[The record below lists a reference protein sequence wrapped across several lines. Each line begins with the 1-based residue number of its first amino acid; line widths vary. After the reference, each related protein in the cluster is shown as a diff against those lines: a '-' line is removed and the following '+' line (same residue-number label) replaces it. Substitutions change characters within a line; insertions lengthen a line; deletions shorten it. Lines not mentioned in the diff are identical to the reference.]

1 MTESYGKEDDAISPV
16 VGVMLMLVVTIIIA
30 AMVSAF
36 SGSVAQDQTLA
47 PQVSLSA
54 SYVCSITDTEKTN
67 EVPDHS
73 DKLNNG
79 IKFRLSGGDSFS
91 LRDITV
97 QLKNGDSV
105 INFDMKTHL
114 NNTAAAIDKSKLTL
128 MKDSEDKETY
138 FALPGGG
145 DEQGEGDELITVGDS
160 FMIVADDCYDSTQ
173 SLDKNVAKGRF
184 LTWSPEDSSGTFKVQ
199 ADVPFDYT
207 ITDQLSG
214 KPIQRGTLI
223 IR

>member
-1 MTESYGKEDDAISPV
+1 MIEGYGKDDDAISPV

-54 SYVCSITDTEKTN
+54 SCVCSITDKDKTN

-73 DKLNNG
+73 DKPNNG
-79 IKFRLSGGDSFS
+79 IEFRLSGGDSFS

-114 NNTAAAIDKSKLTL
+114 NTSAAVDKEKLTFI
-128 MKDSEDKETY
+128 KDSEEKETY
-138 FALPGGG
+138 FALPGG
-145 DEQGEGDELITVGDS
+145 GDELITVGDS

-173 SLDKNVAKGRF
+173 SLDKNVVKGRF

>member
-1 MTESYGKEDDAISPV
+1 MIGINRKEDDAISPV

-36 SGSVAQDQTLA
+36 SGSVSQDQTLA
-47 PQVSLSA
+47 PQVSLST
-54 SYVCSITDTEKTN
+54 SYTCSITDTDKTN

-73 DKLNNG
+73 NKLNNG

-105 INFDMKTHL
+105 MNFNMKTHL
-114 NNTAAAIDKSKLTL
+114 NTSTAVDKEKLTIV
-128 MKDSEDKETY
+128 KDSEDEETY
-138 FALPGGG
+138 FALPGG
-145 DEQGEGDELITVGDS
+145 GDELITVGDS

-173 SLDKNVAKGRF
+173 SPDKTVVKGRF
-184 LTWSPEDSSGTFKVQ
+184 LTWSPKDSGGIFKVQ

-214 KPIQRGTLI
+214 KPIQKGTLI
-223 IR
+223 LR

>member
-1 MTESYGKEDDAISPV
+1 MIEKYRKEDDAVSPV

-36 SGSVAQDQTLA
+36 SGSVAEDQTLA

-54 SYVCSITDTEKTN
+54 SCICSITDKDRTN
-67 EVPDHS
+67 ELPDHS

-79 IKFRLSGGDSFS
+79 IEFRLSGGDSFS

-105 INFDMKTHL
+105 MNFNMKTHL
-114 NNTAAAIDKSKLTL
+114 NTSAAVDKSKLKFI
-128 MKDSEDKETY
+128 KDPEEKETY

-145 DEQGEGDELITVGDS
+145 DELVTVGDS
-160 FMIVADDCYDSTQ
+160 FRIVADDCYDST
-173 SLDKNVAKGRF
+173 LAEDKNVVKGRF
-184 LTWSPEDSSGTFKVQ
+184 LTWSPEGSGGTFKVQ
-199 ADVPFDYT
+199 AHVPFEYT

>member
-1 MTESYGKEDDAISPV
+1 MIEKCVHDGEAVSPV

-36 SGSVAQDQTLA
+36 SGNVAQDQTLA
-47 PQVSLSA
+47 PQVTLSA
-54 SYVCSITDTEKTN
+54 SYICSITDTDKTN
-67 EVPDHS
+67 SVPDHPAS
-73 DKLNNG
+73 FKPNNG
-79 IKFRLSGGDSFS
+79 IEFRLSGGDSFS

-105 INFDMKTHL
+105 INFDMNTRL
-114 NNTAAAIDKSKLTL
+114 NSTAAAVDTSKMELL
-128 MKDSEDKETY
+128 KNSFGNDTY
-138 FALPGGG
+138 FARPGK
-145 DEQGEGDELITVGDS
+145 GDELITVGDS
-160 FMIVADDCYDSTQ
+160 FRIVADNCYDNTLSADTT
-173 SLDKNVAKGRF
+173 KGRF
-184 LTWSPEDSSGTFKVQ
+184 LTWSPEGSGGTFKVQ
-199 ADVPFDYT
+199 ANVPFDYT